1 MAKTDSQANRD
12 ARSGLAIV
20 LTMLAMVVIPAAITL
35 RTIKSPGI
43 LLISDSNPT
52 PYGYTW
58 SLLLFAVPIS
68 VIAFWFLRDEK
79 VQIPR
84 RSFWITIALI
94 APMGCALDFFF
105 AWSFLTFKGAGA
117 TLGIKGPALGPD
129 WTLISVP
136 IEEYAFYVSG
146 FLAVLLIYVWLD
158 EYWLSEYN
166 VPDYAGKAQKIS
178 RLVKFHPSSLIVGVV
193 LIIIAV
199 IYKKFFS
206 SYREGFPGYFTVLVL
221 GGLIPSVGL
230 FESAKRF
237 INWRALSLTMFF
249 ILLVSLFWEVTLAVP
264 YGWWG
269 YQKPQM
275 LGFFIR
281 GWADLPIE
289 AVCVWIAVTYGT
301 IIIYET
307 VKLWQ
312 ASRRSVLH
320 SFLGIK
326 N

>member
-1 MAKTDSQANRD
+1 
-12 ARSGLAIV
+12 V
-20 LTMLAMVVIPAAITL
+20 
-35 RTIKSPGI
+35 
-43 LLISDSNPT
+43 
-52 PYGYTW
+52 
-58 SLLLFAVPIS
+58 
-68 VIAFWFLRDEK
+68 
-79 VQIPR
+79 
-84 RSFWITIALI
+84 
-94 APMGCALDFFF
+94 
-105 AWSFLTFKGAGA
+105 
-117 TLGIKGPALGPD
+117 
-129 WTLISVP
+129 
-136 IEEYAFYVSG
+136 FYVSG

-178 RLVKFHPSSLIVGVV
+178 RLVKFHPSSLILGVI
-193 LIIIAV
+193 LIIFAV

-275 LGFFIR
+275 LGLFIR
-281 GWADLPIE
+281 GWAELPIE